1 VIKYFFDDDMRGHIM
16 DSKIIVFA
24 GNVGAG
30 KSTLAHAIGK
40 QLGFEIFYES
50 VADNPFLEDFYHDQR
65 KWAYHLQSYF
75 LVHRFSLIKE
85 AEIGN
90 KNAVF
95 DRSIYEDAAI
105 FARNLYETGKMRKKE
120 FETYIQMFNSMMKY
134 IRHPDLL
141 VYIDADVDTI
151 LSRIRRRGRQMELE
165 VPIAYWQQLDNLYK
179 DWIKEYD
186 FSPVYKID
194 AAKVDIVSNPDQIN
208 ELTEDIRHIL
218 AL

>member
-1 VIKYFFDDDMRGHIM
+1 M

-85 AEIGN
+85 AEIEN

-208 ELTEDIRHIL
+208 ELTEDIKHIL